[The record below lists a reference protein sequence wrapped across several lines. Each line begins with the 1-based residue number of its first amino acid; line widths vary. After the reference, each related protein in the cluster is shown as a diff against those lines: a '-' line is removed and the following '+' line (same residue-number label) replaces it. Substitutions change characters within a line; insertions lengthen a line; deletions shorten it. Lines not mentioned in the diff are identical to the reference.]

1 MSDEVILKFLILGD
15 ITVGKTTLLLK
26 YIDNFTPEIYIS
38 TLGVD
43 YKTKNIVFN
52 GIKVSLQIWDTAGQE
67 RYKVITKSFVKGT
80 DGIIFM
86 YDITQKESFINI
98 KKWIEETEGENP
110 GEVKKIIVGNKIDKE
125 EDRQVTDEMKEKLSK
140 EVDIDLIEVS
150 AKKGIDV
157 DKVFDILVEK
167 ILGNMTTEQ
176 ILKKYGRSWT
186 ESSFSSHVARKKKNV
201 VEQRPT
207 Q

>member
-110 GEVKKIIVGNKIDKE
+110 GEVKKIIVGNKMDKE

-186 ESSFSSHVARKKKNV
+186 ESSFSSHVAGKKKKCC
-201 VEQRPT
+201 
-207 Q
+207 

>member
-43 YKTKNIVFN
+43 YKTKNLVYN
-52 GIKVSLQIWDTAGQE
+52 GTKVTLQIWDTAGQE
-67 RYKVITKSFVKGT
+67 RYRVITKSFIKGT

-86 YDITQKESFINI
+86 YDITQKESFINV

-110 GEVKKIIVGNKIDKE
+110 GDVKKIIVGNKIDKE
-125 EDRQVTDEMKEKLSK
+125 EDRQVTDEMKEKLNK

-186 ESSFSSHVARKKKNV
+186 ESSFSSHDPRRKKKCC
-201 VEQRPT
+201 
-207 Q
+207 

>member
-43 YKTKNIVFN
+43 YKTKNLVYN
-52 GIKVSLQIWDTAGQE
+52 GTKVTLQIWDTAGQE
-67 RYKVITKSFVKGT
+67 RYRVITKSFIKGT

-86 YDITQKESFINI
+86 YDITQKESFINV

-110 GEVKKIIVGNKIDKE
+110 GDVKKIIVGNKIDKE
-125 EDRQVTDEMKEKLSK
+125 EDRQVTDEMKEKLNK

-186 ESSFSSHVARKKKNV
+186 ESSFSSHAPRKKKKCC
-201 VEQRPT
+201 
-207 Q
+207 

>member
-110 GEVKKIIVGNKIDKE
+110 GEVKKIIVGNKIDKD

-186 ESSFSSHVARKKKNV
+186 ESSFSSHVPRRKKKCC
-201 VEQRPT
+201 
-207 Q
+207 

>member
-110 GEVKKIIVGNKIDKE
+110 GDVKKIIVGNKIDKE

-186 ESSFSSHVARKKKNV
+186 ESSFSSHVATKKKKCC
-201 VEQRPT
+201 
-207 Q
+207 

>member
-1 MSDEVILKFLILGD
+1 MSYEVILKFLILGD

-43 YKTKNIVFN
+43 YKTKNIVYN
-52 GIKVSLQIWDTAGQE
+52 GVKVTLQIWDTAGQE
-67 RYKVITKSFVKGT
+67 RYRVITKSFIKGT

-86 YDITQKESFINI
+86 YDITQKESFINV

-110 GEVKKIIVGNKIDKE
+110 GDVKKIIVGNKIDKE
-125 EDRQVTDEMKEKLSK
+125 EERQVTDEMKEKLNK

-186 ESSFSSHVARKKKNV
+186 ESSFSSHVARKKKKCC
-201 VEQRPT
+201 
-207 Q
+207 

>member
-140 EVDIDLIEVS
+140 EVDIDLIEVR

-186 ESSFSSHVARKKKNV
+186 ESSFSSHVARKKKKCC
-201 VEQRPT
+201 
-207 Q
+207 